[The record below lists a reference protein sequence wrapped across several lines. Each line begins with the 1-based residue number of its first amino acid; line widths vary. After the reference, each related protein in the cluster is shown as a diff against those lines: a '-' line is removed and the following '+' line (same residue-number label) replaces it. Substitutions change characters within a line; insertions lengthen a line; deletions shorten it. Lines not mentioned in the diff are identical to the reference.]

1 VRRGGGWPE
10 AQDGGS
16 AACLE
21 EDERGKWAASGLAR
35 SDGPNASGPAVKNMN
50 RLSRS
55 GPARG
60 WRAGQRIGLKTFL
73 GCPGKYKLFCNSF
86 AA

>member
-60 WRAGQRIGLKTFL
+60 WRGRTTNWAENIFGL
-73 GCPGKYKLFCNSF
+73 PGKI
-86 AA
+86 